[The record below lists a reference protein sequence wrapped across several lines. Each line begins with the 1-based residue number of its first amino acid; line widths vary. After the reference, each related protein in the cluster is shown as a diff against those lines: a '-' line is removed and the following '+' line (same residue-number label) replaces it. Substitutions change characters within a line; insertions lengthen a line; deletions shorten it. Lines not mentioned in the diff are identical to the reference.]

1 MFFSLILIW
10 FSTVPL
16 ADGVHLLMAFGQASS
31 VKAFQLVCLVNL
43 RGKAAFGCRSLAVS
57 GDGLAPSARHR
68 VESKGL
74 EHITGCCRDAGRSMQ
89 GAERGACGAGSSL
102 RPGGC
107 PR

>member
-31 VKAFQLVCLVNL
+31 VKAFQLVCQVNL
-43 RGKAAFGCRSLAVS
+43 RGKAAFCRSLAVS

-68 VESKGL
+68 V
-74 EHITGCCRDAGRSMQ
+74 
-89 GAERGACGAGSSL
+89 
-102 RPGGC
+102 
-107 PR
+107 